1 MSVAVWVAGA
11 WVVVGAAGAVVTGGA
26 AVVDVVGTG
35 ALVVSEATD
44 PDVVGVLVV
53 DSPPPQADKDNK
65 TAANPMRNLIDPNY
79 ARLLGRSRGVGFA

>member
-35 ALVVSEATD
+35 ALVVSETTD

-65 TAANPMRNLIDPNY
+65 TAANPMPNLINPNY
-79 ARLLGRSRGVGFA
+79 ARLLGRSRGVGFT